1 MPADSDRIGKF
12 IRMLGSPADA
22 EVLKA
27 ARDLVSELKAD
38 GFDLH
43 TLAAAWETERERQRG
58 PRPTPLLPVDW
69 VEAEAGI
76 TRYADGKTTLKM
88 SAVLRAVHT
97 AVTAIKASKRIGQR
111 VNVWKLTTLSSCSSS
126 ARCVALGST

>member
-12 IRMLGSPADA
+12 IRMLGSSADA

-43 TLAAAWETERERQRG
+43 AYE
-58 PRPTPLLPVDW
+58 
-69 VEAEAGI
+69 I
-76 TRYADGKTTLKM
+76 KHDGFRFICRRDGD
-88 SAVLRAVHT
+88 RA
-97 AVTAIKASKRIGQR
+97 
-111 VNVWKLTTLSSCSSS
+111 
-126 ARCVALGST
+126 

>member
-12 IRMLGSPADA
+12 IRMLGSSADA

-43 TLAAAWETERERQRG
+43 TLARGLGNGKGKAKRTAA
-58 PRPTPLLPVDW
+58 D
-69 VEAEAGI
+69 
-76 TRYADGKTTLKM
+76 
-88 SAVLRAVHT
+88 
-97 AVTAIKASKRIGQR
+97 
-111 VNVWKLTTLSSCSSS
+111 SSV
-126 ARCVALGST
+126 ARRLD

>member
-12 IRMLGSPADA
+12 IRMLGSSADA

-58 PRPTPLLPVDW
+58 PRPTPLFCRPSI
-69 VEAEAGI
+69 G
-76 TRYADGKTTLKM
+76 
-88 SAVLRAVHT
+88 LRWRRPSRATPT
-97 AVTAIKASKRIGQR
+97 ARPQ
-111 VNVWKLTTLSSCSSS
+111 
-126 ARCVALGST
+126 